1 MERDTRRNRGQWRG
15 CYAFKDIILDGDS
28 RSTPKRDGGLK
39 MGQTYYYYVCSL
51 RSHCFLL
58 LSLYLRHYTKDLYTD
73 TALQYEVDGA
83 IETHDPSLPSTTT
96 CPYLPGQ
103 TVNTV
108 WVPVEQSL
116 RKRSASL
123 TSVRDADFKTMNPND
138 KFVTPRAAPSPPPT
152 PGPTRL
158 PTAPAMLQHKR
169 SARSLSPSPNWVFS
183 PRKLFSRKSSSSSLR
198 EVRSPTFPGEE
209 PRSCSRASCRSRDMS
224 PESLR
229 RFLVDDY
236 EDEIDVAE
244 RPSIAIPEDIAEE
257 FEDDDNF
264 ATSAASETQ
273 PVTVLSPPPM
283 QRALSSHSQSSTAT
297 ELAGE
302 RAGAPSLAFQI
313 PTAPTRTPPS
323 VPLPEVETVC
333 YQSRF
338 SIDSS
343 VCSEDD
349 ATHSPDSPSLPSF
362 YHSESEEDDTMSA
375 NEDAGLS
382 LPPPA
387 NHAQTHFA
395 IARNL
400 EATLSTYSLPKSTAD
415 EGKSTAN
422 TRTRP
427 TVETFGSPALV
438 ARNGNDV
445 PLGNT
450 SLLTSPIPDS
460 GLEELVSELS
470 WMADIISGKAI

>member
-15 CYAFKDIILDGDS
+15 CHAFKDIILDGDS

-51 RSHCFLL
+51 RCLCFLP
-58 LSLYLRHYTKDLYTD
+58 LSLHLRHHRTKELLTD
-73 TALQYEVDGA
+73 TRLQYEVDGS

-108 WVPVEQSL
+108 WVPVEQTL

-138 KFVTPRAAPSPPPT
+138 KFTTPRAAPSPPAT
-152 PGPTRL
+152 PGLARL
-158 PTAPAMLQHKR
+158 PTAPTMLQHKR
-169 SARSLSPSPNWVFS
+169 SARSLSPSPNWMFS

-209 PRSCSRASCRSRDMS
+209 PRSCSRASSSRSRDMS

-283 QRALSSHSQSSTAT
+283 QRALSSHSQSSAAT
-297 ELAGE
+297 ELARD
-302 RAGAPSLAFQI
+302 RAGTPSLALQI

-323 VPLPEVETVC
+323 VPFPEVETAC

-349 ATHSPDSPSLPSF
+349 APRSPDSPSLPSF
-362 YHSESEEDDTMSA
+362 YHSESEEEDTLSA
-375 NEDAGLS
+375 NDDATPS

-387 NHAQTHFA
+387 IHAQTHPA

-422 TRTRP
+422 TRP
-427 TVETFGSPALV
+427 SLETFGSPALL
-438 ARNGNDV
+438 ARNGTDV

-460 GLEELVSELS
+460 GLEELVNELS

>member
-1 MERDTRRNRGQWRG
+1 M
-15 CYAFKDIILDGDS
+15 
-28 RSTPKRDGGLK
+28 
-39 MGQTYYYYVCSL
+39 
-51 RSHCFLL
+51 
-58 LSLYLRHYTKDLYTD
+58 
-73 TALQYEVDGA
+73 
-83 IETHDPSLPSTTT
+83 
-96 CPYLPGQ
+96 
-103 TVNTV
+103 
-108 WVPVEQSL
+108 EQSL

-138 KFVTPRAAPSPPPT
+138 KFTTPRAAPSPPPT
-152 PGPTRL
+152 PGPARL
-158 PTAPAMLQHKR
+158 PTAPTMLQHRR
-169 SARSLSPSPNWVFS
+169 SARSLSPSPNWMFS

-209 PRSCSRASCRSRDMS
+209 PRSCSRASSSRSRDMS

-236 EDEIDVAE
+236 EDEIDIAE

-283 QRALSSHSQSSTAT
+283 QRAFSSHSQSSTAT
-297 ELAGE
+297 ELARD
-302 RAGAPSLAFQI
+302 RAGTPALAFQI
-313 PTAPTRTPPS
+313 PTAPTRTAPT
-323 VPLPEVETVC
+323 VPFPEVEAAC

-349 ATHSPDSPSLPSF
+349 APHSPESPSLPSF
-362 YHSESEEDDTMSA
+362 YYSESEDEDTLSA
-375 NEDAGLS
+375 NEYATLS

-387 NHAQTHFA
+387 TTHAQTHPA

-400 EATLSTYSLPKSTAD
+400 EATLSTYSLPKATVD

-422 TRTRP
+422 TQLSL
-427 TVETFGSPALV
+427 ETFGSPALV

-460 GLEELVSELS
+460 GLEELVNELS